1 MDTLIIRNKIIIGKI
16 SNVFYIVAL
25 PDLKKLKLSVENLHS
40 EKVKLEKQNAKKPAG
55 KAKGKVTLK
64 KESDVSIKN
73 FKLYIK
79 FLNIFLYFFIQGY

>member
-1 MDTLIIRNKIIIGKI
+1 MCACTFSNIRSIYWCNHRHHH
-16 SNVFYIVAL
+16 
-25 PDLKKLKLSVENLHS
+25 LKKLKLSVENLHS

-64 KESDVSIKN
+64 KESDVSIEN

-79 FLNIFLYFFIQGY
+79 LLNIFLIFFIQGY